1 MSKQYKFQSRSAL
14 SFAVNAHGRQTYVN
28 FSPAYRGLSYFI
40 TSDEVLA
47 GKIRSHRWF
56 REGRIKETVE
66 DVLPASEQRPY
77 IQAPM
82 PVKKAYSILGK
93 PMAAPKPKQA
103 SKAPAE
109 IDIPEIPSVSDR
121 QESSQSS
128 PFVAEDVASFME
140 AKEFFITKYGVQRSE
155 VSTKDAVSVLCK
167 RFNVTFPN
175 YPL

>member
-28 FSPAYRGLSYFI
+28 FSPAYRGLSFFI

-56 REGRIKETVE
+56 REGRITETVE
-66 DVLPASEQRPY
+66 DILPASEERPY
-77 IQAPM
+77 VQP
-82 PVKKAYSILGK
+82 PVPERKTYSILGK
-93 PMAAPKPKQA
+93 PMASPKPKQA
-103 SKAPAE
+103 TKSPA
-109 IDIPEIPSVSDR
+109 DIEIPGVPPVV
-121 QESSQSS
+121 EKKENSQV
-128 PFVAEDVASFME
+128 PAFVADDVASFME
-140 AKEFFITKYGVQRSE
+140 AKEFFITNFGVQRSE
-155 VSTKDAVSVLCK
+155 VSTKDAVSALCK